1 MWSAA
6 LKRAMQGWRWPASWN
21 TKFCSK
27 TTGAVSLKSL
37 KLSTR
42 EPIAKVW
49 VKDGPKA
56 ELQGRESVSQRQL
69 LFSMTHLNQGCCL
82 KECSKIV
89 GTRSLEASQKFLVF
103 ERSISELFDVNLIDW
118 PYLKFGIL
126 LWCCL
131 ALSRQS
137 WFPGSVTEMGREF
150 CVYENLLH
158 LNMGFQ
164 FFHI

>member
-49 VKDGPKA
+49 VKDGPKV

-82 KECSKIV
+82 KECSKIA
-89 GTRSLEASQKFLVF
+89 GTRSRGFTEIF
-103 ERSISELFDVNLIDW
+103 RSISELFDVNLIDW

-137 WFPGSVTEMGREF
+137 WFPGSVIETGRKF

-158 LNMGFQ
+158 LNTGF
-164 FFHI
+164 